1 MGRGI
6 DLTGTTSM
14 IEVTVFNG
22 TELKGSRRF
31 DRLADSEAFIENVRY
46 AGLRALPLSPIAL
59 QGWAE
64 HRRSAPAA

>member
-6 DLTGTTSM
+6 DLTGPTST
-14 IEVTVFNG
+14 IEVTVFSG

-59 QGWAE
+59 QGWVE
-64 HRRSAPAA
+64 RPSSAHAA